1 MSKDI
6 VNVDSVKEQI
16 GAIFRSPKLW
26 PCLKN
31 YNKLHE
37 RINCLSSFISKY
49 LDYYNSESRS
59 LILYNFMVHI
69 LVGVY
74 LFFSCFELKKK
85 MRSHRMKCQ
94 AGLLGKSKGF
104 TETL

>member
-6 VNVDSVKEQI
+6 VNVDSVKDQI
-16 GAIFRSPKLW
+16 GAIFRSRKLW

-31 YNKLHE
+31 YDKLHE

-49 LDYYNSESRS
+49 LDYYSSESQS

-69 LVGVY
+69 LLGAC
-74 LFFSCFELKKK
+74 LFF
-85 MRSHRMKCQ
+85 
-94 AGLLGKSKGF
+94 LL
-104 TETL
+104 